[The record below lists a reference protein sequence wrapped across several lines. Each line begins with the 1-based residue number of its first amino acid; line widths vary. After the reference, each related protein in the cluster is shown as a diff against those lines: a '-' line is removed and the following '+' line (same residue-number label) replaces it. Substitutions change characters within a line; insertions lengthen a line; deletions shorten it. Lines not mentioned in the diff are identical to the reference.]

1 MVDDAGLV
9 TCILG
14 ATGDALWGP
23 ERTVE
28 GTVSSSPL
36 LADGKLYITN
46 EEGITVVL
54 AAGPEFKQL
63 AVNELDGSF
72 TLSSP
77 VAVGDR
83 IYLRTGDFLYCL
95 ANPKH

>member
-1 MVDDAGLV
+1 M
-9 TCILG
+9 
-14 ATGDALWGP
+14 
-23 ERTVE
+23 
-28 GTVSSSPL
+28 
-36 LADGKLYITN
+36 
-46 EEGITVVL
+46 VL

-83 IYLRTGDFLYCL
+83 LYLRTGDLLYCL
-95 ANPKH
+95 AKSKD